1 MLGGVSLLSDSNRSQ
16 IIPGL
21 ESSQKTRHKK
31 SASNVEDITRS
42 QRVKDQS
49 PAPARPNKASTQP
62 SHRRIRSTHVS
73 PIRSAAVEVSAMLP
87 TGAVNT
93 GKHVDNFGRVTNDN
107 TIKEGSRRFSD
118 RQKDLRALMKA
129 LHAQQIQNQRKIHKN
144 YLQRRE
150 RGDVSVLANISQE
163 NVQNNSVI
171 TPKIAHNDDHSQL
184 FDAKTKSLQ
193 KRTDQLD
200 FSSRQKNTSHTK
212 TLSQIVDI
220 VFENN
225 KPERFT
231 GNHVLHSMFQNI
243 TGNESRSRHAN
254 ESYRLF
260 DNSQDREMRVES
272 TKSKGKTVQG
282 AHRHHFP
289 APFGRDLNEKGN
301 SSILAKRNSHMDIG
315 HSLSRRSS
323 QGHISLEPNSVRGS
337 KENSPRPLSRDK
349 EPTEISGL
357 KKSLSDK
364 RRLKLTDHSFHLAH
378 NESMGSTKNIKLNN
392 PSPSLAQKKQH
403 GKIPNHTAEAS
414 SKLNLGSGKAQDKH
428 SNNEKGISKP
438 TTPKTGHLIN
448 GNSERVIHLL
458 TMIKKS
464 KITWVF

>member
-200 FSSRQKNTSHTK
+200 FSSRQK
-212 TLSQIVDI
+212 
-220 VFENN
+220 
-225 KPERFT
+225 
-231 GNHVLHSMFQNI
+231 
-243 TGNESRSRHAN
+243 
-254 ESYRLF
+254 
-260 DNSQDREMRVES
+260 
-272 TKSKGKTVQG
+272 
-282 AHRHHFP
+282 
-289 APFGRDLNEKGN
+289 
-301 SSILAKRNSHMDIG
+301 ILLI
-315 HSLSRRSS
+315 
-323 QGHISLEPNSVRGS
+323 Q
-337 KENSPRPLSRDK
+337 
-349 EPTEISGL
+349 
-357 KKSLSDK
+357 
-364 RRLKLTDHSFHLAH
+364 
-378 NESMGSTKNIKLNN
+378 
-392 PSPSLAQKKQH
+392 
-403 GKIPNHTAEAS
+403 
-414 SKLNLGSGKAQDKH
+414 KH
-428 SNNEKGISKP
+428 SHAPEIRIAS
-438 TTPKTGHLIN
+438 LIPFVSN
-448 GNSERVIHLL
+448 YLWRDVCWCTALL
-458 TMIKKS
+458 VDCLAFFYKS
-464 KITWVF
+464 TDTKIA